1 MSITDDQ
8 LERISELVDKASN
21 CISATQL
28 RVRPE
33 IHVEGLRGGLQE
45 VEQVLR
51 ELYVEISGE
60 NPWDDE

>member
-1 MSITDDQ
+1 MNITDEQ
-8 LERISELVDKASN
+8 LEKIGKLVDTASN
-21 CISATQL
+21 CIAATQL

-45 VEQVLR
+45 VVQVLR
-51 ELYVEISGE
+51 ELYIETSGE

>member
-21 CISATQL
+21 CIAATQL

-45 VEQVLR
+45 IEQALR
-51 ELYVEISGE
+51 ELYIEISGE